1 MPKTTTISATC
12 RWHNHP
18 RTATVEVSTAAL
30 QDYMR
35 GTLVQTAFPDLT
47 PNQREIVIDQRVRGA
62 YMCEECWD
70 DMAYDED
77 EED

>member
-1 MPKTTTISATC
+1 MSKTTTISATC
-12 RWHNHP
+12 RWHDHP

-47 PNQREIVIDQRVRGA
+47 PNQREVVIDQRVRGA
-62 YMCEECWD
+62 YMCEDCWS
-70 DMAYDED
+70 DMG

>member
-1 MPKTTTISATC
+1 MSKTTTISATC
-12 RWHNHP
+12 RWHKDP

-47 PNQREIVIDQRVRGA
+47 PNQREVVIDQRVRGA
-62 YMCEECWD
+62 YMCEDCWRATD
-70 DMAYDED
+70 PDG
-77 EED
+77 EE

>member
-12 RWHNHP
+12 RWHKDP

-30 QDYMR
+30 QDYKR

-62 YMCEECWD
+62 YMCEDCWA